1 MQGEVGGWEGGG
13 EGSRERVG
21 WGVSRIRR
29 WNPVSSRAAI
39 KQMGYQEEVGERPTD
54 LVSRLEGRAYL
65 DTRVYLYDW
74 LEGVGILFRIM
85 NF

>member
-13 EGSRERVG
+13 EGSRESGGRG
-21 WGVSRIRR
+21 SRIRR

-39 KQMGYQEEVGERPTD
+39 KQMGYQEEVGKRPTD

-65 DTRVYLYDW
+65 DTGVYLYEC